1 MVKAFKGDKSIYA
14 ILVLLSL
21 ISLFGVQT
29 TYGSSVGVWQ
39 HLLKQ
44 IVFLVFGLLVLLF
57 FENVNYRSLG
67 FKYLVLIGYL
77 FSVVSVILLPVLGV
91 KGGGAAR
98 TINLGLFSFQPI
110 EVAKIFAV
118 ISTAFIC
125 SKHMDKINESFKGLA
140 VYLVLP
146 LLLIIGPILPQN
158 LSSVIIIA
166 FPILIMLLMS
176 NINKKYI
183 FILLGIAVVGFFL
196 YILLEGNRS
205 STWQSRISVFF
216 GVKVIT
222 ARDPKTAV
230 GHGGLFGTFPGGG
243 KVKLI
248 LDNVESDYI
257 YSILIEEGG
266 MIFGLFILL
275 LYLVFL
281 LRIVRIAL
289 MTDDLLG
296 KLLVAGIGL
305 LISFQAY
312 IHMMV
317 AVGVIPVTG
326 QQLPFVSKGG
336 SSLIVLCMAVGII
349 QNVCSRNK
357 MIKLQNESE
366 NYITSDY

>member
-1 MVKAFKGDKSIYA
+1 MIKVFKGDKSIYA
-14 ILVLLSL
+14 VLVLLSL

-44 IVFLVFGLLVLLF
+44 IMFLVMGLLVFIF

-67 FKYLVLIGYL
+67 FKYFVIIGYL
-77 FSVVSVILLPVLGV
+77 FSVVAVILLPIIGV

-110 EVAKIFAV
+110 EIAKIFAV
-118 ISTAFIC
+118 ISTAFLC
-125 SKHMDKINESFKGLA
+125 SKHINKINESFKGLA
-140 VYLVLP
+140 IYLLLP

-183 FILLGIAVVGFFL
+183 FILLGVGVLAFLL
-196 YILLEGNRS
+196 YIILEGNRS

-216 GVKVIT
+216 GEKVIT
-222 ARDPKTAV
+222 ARDPRTAV
-230 GHGGLFGTFPGGG
+230 GHGGLLGTFPGDG

-266 MIFGLFILL
+266 MIFGLFIML

-281 LRIVRIAL
+281 LRVIRIAL
-289 MTDDLLG
+289 MSEDLLG

-336 SSLIVLCMAVGII
+336 SSLLVLCMAVGIV
-349 QNVCSRNK
+349 QNVCIRNN
-357 MIKLQNESE
+357 MIRLQKNSE
-366 NYITSDY
+366 LQYAD